1 MSDRI
6 IIQDLLLRTIIGV
19 NTDERDN
26 RQDVVVNL
34 TLWADTRA
42 AGKSDDI
49 DDAVNYRTVTKQ
61 VIELVEGS
69 RYFLV
74 EKLAQEIADLC
85 LADPRVERV
94 LVRVEKPSAL
104 RFARTVGIEIER
116 SRGDA

>member
-19 NTDERDN
+19 NSDERDN

-74 EKLAQEIADLC
+74 EKLAQETIA
-85 LADPRVERV
+85 ASPRPVPPA
-94 LVRVEKPSAL
+94 LPASA
-104 RFARTVGIEIER
+104 
-116 SRGDA
+116 SQ